1 MLLSV
6 GIAMPKRK
14 ERVPPKYGYNPHTC
28 VFSSEQEAKL
38 TKYLL
43 EAADLYYG
51 LTLVEVRSFAYKCA
65 VTYNLR
71 TPEKWHETMMAG
83 ADWFSSFMTRNPSLS
98 IRKPQA
104 TSLARAT
111 AFNRTTTN
119 EFFDNLSTAMRK
131 HNFAP
136 QNIYNVDETGVTTVQ
151 TPNHIVAQKGK
162 KEVGALT
169 SQERGT
175 LVTCAIAINGTGNS
189 IPPIFVFPRK
199 NF

>member
-51 LTLVEVRSFAYKCA
+51 LTPVEVRSFAYKCA